1 MGVLAVIHVQAQPGK
16 GGDLAKA
23 LERPMGVTKH
33 NPDCPSIELYTSVAD
48 PERLVLIE
56 EWSSEEAHHRHVEKP
71 DRERRSR
78 CCRCPICVATAKR
91 ALSATHLNS
100 GCAITSGSEVS
111 SIRPRLQDQVRSQ
124 RLAHGDN

>member
-56 EWSSEEAHHRHVEKP
+56 EWSSEEAHHRHVENL
-71 DRERRSR
+71 
-78 CCRCPICVATAKR
+78 IAKR
-91 ALSATHLNS
+91 S
-100 GCAITSGSEVS
+100 GTC
-111 SIRPRLQDQVRSQ
+111 
-124 RLAHGDN
+124 RLASKMSRKS